1 MGTAAGHLDI
11 RKYPNRRYY
20 DATNSRH
27 LTLEEIRNLIHQG
40 CDITVTESASGMD
53 ITPQVL
59 TQIILEFETPKL
71 ATFSVPLLLRMI
83 RANDELLRE
92 FTAKY
97 FDQALQAYLQY
108 QTQMAERFREAQ
120 QLTSPFAAWTQAMT
134 APFAAGF
141 NPRPTPASNPAPTK
155 NPQGINDALA
165 ELRSQV
171 AELQEELRKAK
182 SKAGKR

>member
-1 MGTAAGHLDI
+1 MDTAGKHLDI

-40 CDITVTESASGMD
+40 YDITVTESSSGVD
-53 ITPQVL
+53 ITAQVL

-92 FTAKY
+92 FTSKY

-108 QTQMAERFREAQ
+108 QAQMAERFREAQ

-134 APFAAGF
+134 APFTAGF
-141 NPRPTPASNPAPTK
+141 KPPSTHASSPPAGEK
-155 NPQGINDALA
+155 PQDINHALD
-165 ELRSQV
+165 ELRRQV
-171 AELQEELRKAK
+171 SELQDELKKAK
-182 SKAGKR
+182 SKPGKR